1 MHATNLK
8 LWHKNSQEYHHVV
21 CNGATNHPVKKGLF
35 SSGNCQ
41 IYFLK
46 KERGKIIVSSIITW
60 ELVLSTS
67 NFVPVLQSHKFVITT
82 EIKGNH

>member
-8 LWHKNSQEYHHVV
+8 FAARIRKSIITWSVMGQQT
-21 CNGATNHPVKKGLF
+21 AQSKKGLF

-60 ELVLSTS
+60 ELVLNTS
-67 NFVPVLQSHKFVITT
+67 NFVPVLQCHKFVITT